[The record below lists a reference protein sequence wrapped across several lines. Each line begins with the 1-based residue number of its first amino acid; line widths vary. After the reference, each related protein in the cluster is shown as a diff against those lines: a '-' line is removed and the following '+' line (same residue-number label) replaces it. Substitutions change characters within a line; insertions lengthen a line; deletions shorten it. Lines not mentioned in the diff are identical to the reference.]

1 MDTSISIIAHAL
13 GEAEKTKDP
22 KAKFSYVLADV
33 MNIHGENADQEAAF
47 QLVSLFR
54 RLEKEIREC
63 DLNEEQM
70 QAALKRLNAFSGIVE
85 MTQLTQTIE
94 QAKKGFLSASTLLQL
109 LHLQNELRGK
119 LPVIGVKEET
129 VKAATTQFEDVLS
142 TIQGSGLPPEM
153 AKLLTKRTEQILAV
167 LSAHRFFD
175 QSVLETAINALL
187 GDLIMARASS
197 ETDRDS
203 NLCDKLKDIV
213 AKTFGGAVVVHTAY
227 SMAKDGYELSQQAM
241 SYIEHLT

>member
-13 GEAEKTKDP
+13 GEAEKSQDS
-22 KAKFSYVLADV
+22 KAKFSYVLANV
-33 MNIHGENADQEAAF
+33 MNVRGEDADQEAAF

-54 RLEKEIREC
+54 RLEREIKEC
-63 DLNEEQM
+63 DLDEDQRK
-70 QAALKRLNAFSGIVE
+70 AALKRLNAFSGIVG

-119 LPVIGVKEET
+119 LPVISVSEET
-129 VKAATTQFEDVLS
+129 VRAATTQFEDVLS
-142 TIQGSGLPPEM
+142 TIQSSDLPPKM
-153 AKLLTKRTEQILAV
+153 VKLLTTRTEQILAV

-187 GDLIMARASS
+187 GDLILAGASS
-197 ETDRDS
+197 ETENDPT
-203 NLCDKLKDIV
+203 LGDKLKDIA

-227 SMAKDGYELSQQAM
+227 SMAKDGYELTQQAM